1 MPVSFQ
7 LYLLINPDAPVR
19 YPYVAIS
26 KQTPRVIFISDE
38 QINILD
44 PAEILFFES
53 DYVPLMRSFDFD
65 MGLLDTLVKDYIGPL
80 DYAILTRFNEL
91 KHITLTYHSP
101 TNESPKDYDIYLGYP
116 SETALTLIEAVY
128 PMIHE
133 IGNHINTNS

>member
-26 KQTPRVIFISDE
+26 KQTQRIIFISDE
-38 QINILD
+38 QVNILD
-44 PAEILFFES
+44 PAEILFFEA
-53 DYVPLMRSFDFD
+53 DYVPLMRFFDFD
-65 MGLLDTLVKDYIGPL
+65 LELLDTLVKNYIGPL
-80 DYAILTRFNEL
+80 DYAILTRFNEH

-116 SETALTLIEAVY
+116 SERALQLIESVY
-128 PMIHE
+128 PFLEKVKSI
-133 IGNHINTNS
+133 IPAD

>member
-26 KQTPRVIFISDE
+26 EQTPRVIFISDD
-38 QINILD
+38 QVNILD

-53 DYVPLMRSFDFD
+53 DYVPLMRSLDFD
-65 MGLLDTLVKDYIGPL
+65 LDLLDTVVTNYIGPL
-80 DYAILTRFNEL
+80 DYAILTRFNEH

-116 SETALTLIEAVY
+116 SERALKLIQVVY
-128 PMIHE
+128 PIMEKIR
-133 IGNHINTNS
+133 NSLNNNV